1 MLPEDVLSMERR
13 GLDRLFPPL
22 PFFLEL
28 RGPGIVDASRNERAT
43 SVTGIACRNGPVSV
57 TVVFLSLSAALA
69 LLGTLG
75 KDKFDVS
82 SLTAVCK
89 IDDSRIFAVSER

>member
-1 MLPEDVLSMERR
+1 MERR

-57 TVVFLSLSAALA
+57 TLVFKFQPLPLGSSRLA
-69 LLGTLG
+69 QR
-75 KDKFDVS
+75 
-82 SLTAVCK
+82 AW
-89 IDDSRIFAVSER
+89 

>member
-1 MLPEDVLSMERR
+1 MERR

-57 TVVFLSLSAALA
+57 TLVLNFNLNLSLSAALA
-69 LLGTLG
+69 LLSALG
-75 KDKFDVS
+75 KDKFDVF
-82 SLTAVCK
+82 SL
-89 IDDSRIFAVSER
+89 IFLL